1 MKIFFLVKKNKSEM
15 TDNENDKLVIDE
27 EMVVSQKPKIYSRG
41 AIMGFAFLC
50 TSVFGGVL
58 LYQNLK

>member
-1 MKIFFLVKKNKSEM
+1 M